1 MLPPTNLSAVSESD
15 LSTIVS
21 TIIISCPQSIN
32 KLVDSLQQKFRA
44 ISRSQLKNKDREI
57 SDYVDNRWQVK
68 KEVLDKLGLPVS
80 PDRRV
85 RRTKTIATFF
95 SKRCLPPDDKNLSA
109 HGNQS
114 QQNSDSSS

>member
-32 KLVDSLQQKFRA
+32 KLV
-44 ISRSQLKNKDREI
+44 
-57 SDYVDNRWQVK
+57 K

-80 PDRRV
+80 PGIRFVFCCASSLITLKNPFLNMTDRRV
-85 RRTKTIATFF
+85 GRKKTIATFF

-114 QQNSDSSS
+114 QKNSDSSS